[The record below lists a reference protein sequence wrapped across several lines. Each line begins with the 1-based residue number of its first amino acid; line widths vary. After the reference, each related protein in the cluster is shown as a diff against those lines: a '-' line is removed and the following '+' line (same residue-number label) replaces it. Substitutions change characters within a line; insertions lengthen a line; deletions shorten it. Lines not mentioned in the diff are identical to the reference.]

1 MTEKSKAE
9 YVRDRVFNTVA
20 VQFGEDISNIKL
32 ETKLVDDLTMDSL
45 DQVEMIIALED
56 EFGVDLEN
64 EFPEEVVTVGDLSD
78 YMAPLVD

>member
-20 VQFGEDISNIKL
+20 GQFGEDISNIKL

-45 DQVEMIIALED
+45 DQVELIIALED

-64 EFPEEVVTVGDLSD
+64 EFPAEVVTVGDLSD